1 MDKNMVLTVEPGI
14 YIQEEDFGIRL
25 EDDVVINENGEPT
38 NLMENIPIEIEH
50 IEDLMNSK

>member
-1 MDKNMVLTVEPGI
+1 MSRGLGDVYKR
-14 YIQEEDFGIRL
+14 QEEDFGIRL